1 MMADIRELEQ
11 YAAIRE
17 LDSHGEGNP
26 QSSPYF
32 GIYKR
37 SAFAQEQP
45 KPPKR
50 TPWQIKDTAF
60 VMGIPSNEITLRV
73 HEAMTLIMHEMDTIR
88 WQAEVSKKHE
98 AHLIEALDLHE
109 LLPVVSHHAFDQY
122 LIHAAE
128 HIARTKEPSFLLF
141 IKSVAWM
148 IYGSVK
154 ALVCEM
160 FILFM
165 RRALSE
171 VDSMK

>member
-1 MMADIRELEQ
+1 
-11 YAAIRE
+11 
-17 LDSHGEGNP
+17 
-26 QSSPYF
+26 
-32 GIYKR
+32 
-37 SAFAQEQP
+37 
-45 KPPKR
+45 
-50 TPWQIKDTAF
+50 
-60 VMGIPSNEITLRV
+60 MGIPSNEITLRV
-73 HEAMTLIMHEMDTIR
+73 HEAMTLIMHKMGTIR

-148 IYGSVK
+148 IYGNVK

-171 VDSMK
+171 VVSMK